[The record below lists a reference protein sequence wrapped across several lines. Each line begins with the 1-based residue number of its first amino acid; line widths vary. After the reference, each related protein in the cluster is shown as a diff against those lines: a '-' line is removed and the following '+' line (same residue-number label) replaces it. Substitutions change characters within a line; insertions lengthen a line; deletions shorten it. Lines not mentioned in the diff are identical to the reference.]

1 MGLPVFTLI
10 IEEEKPPV
18 KKRKRHKKKENNE
31 AVAESRADM
40 PIVIEGKHGSVIYQ
54 IQNINVYF
62 TADVV
67 QQLNQNPE
75 KVVNIIQ
82 DQVQAQFEK
91 LAKADF
97 KPENEVLEPLN
108 KTTES

>member
-1 MGLPVFTLI
+1 MGLPIFTLI
-10 IEEEKPPV
+10 IEEEKPPI

-54 IQNINVYF
+54 IQNFNVYF

-67 QQLNQNPE
+67 QQLNQNPD

-91 LAKADF
+91 LAKADLSLKTRF
-97 KPENEVLEPLN
+97 LN
-108 KTTES
+108 P